1 MTDRFTPDS
10 WDEELDRQLR
20 DALSVAPSPA
30 FRSRVRARLDA
41 EAVPS
46 PFGGMVSMMAAAAAI
61 AVVVVAG
68 TMSSRWWNLQS
79 APSQLASRPG
89 VFAAVPYAAPIASR
103 TAAVVTVPFGREE
116 VTVRSGNVIDGASPE
131 RIVTAQFAP
140 EERAAFRL
148 FVRLARTG
156 ELPVPESLPFAGD
169 GGDTLPAI
177 EIPPIEI
184 LPVIVDAGPQ
194 AGLKTRP
201 ATGEGVSQ

>member
-46 PFGGMVSMMAAAAAI
+46 PFGGMVSILAAAAAI
-61 AVVVVAG
+61 AAVVIAG
-68 TMSSRWWNLQS
+68 TMSSRWWNAQS
-79 APSQLASRPG
+79 APSELASRPG
-89 VFAAVPYAAPIASR
+89 LFAAVPYAAPIASR
-103 TAAVVTVPFGREE
+103 TAAVVTVPRGREE
-116 VTVRSGNVIDGASPE
+116 VVVRSGSVTDDAWPE

-140 EERAAFRL
+140 GEGAAFRL
-148 FVRLARTG
+148 FVRLARSG
-156 ELPVPESLPFAGD
+156 ELPVPESLPLAGA
-169 GGDTLPAI
+169 GVDTLPAI
-177 EIPPIEI
+177 EILPIEI
-184 LPVIVDAGPQ
+184 PPVIADAGPQ

-201 ATGEGVSQ
+201 ATGEGVSP